1 MAVKSDR
8 PFADNTAVRAWTK
21 RRSGAGPGPDAGFT
35 LIEALSVMA
44 IAGILM
50 AISVWGI
57 HSYLVASREKG
68 TATQIQSALR
78 NTADRSLAEGRT
90 YCVLFTST
98 TWSVYVH
105 DCSVTTNLTGGVQ
118 KVGGSDQTLTAAF
131 PVPSSM
137 DPTEVTNCPSSGRC
151 AYFYPRGNA
160 IAGTVTISRRGSGK
174 QYVVTVIGLT
184 GRVST
189 A

>member
-1 MAVKSDR
+1 LVRDWTERRNHAIR
-8 PFADNTAVRAWTK
+8 EAD
-21 RRSGAGPGPDAGFT
+21 SGFT
-35 LIEALSVMA
+35 LIEALTVLA
-44 IAGILM
+44 IAGVLM
-50 AISVWGI
+50 AISVWGM
-57 HSYLVASREKG
+57 HSYLVSSREKG
-68 TATQIQSALR
+68 TATQIQSTLR

-105 DCSVTTNLTGGVQ
+105 DCTVSTNLTDGPH
-118 KVGGSDQTLTAAF
+118 KAGGSDQTLAAAF
-131 PVPSSM
+131 PVPTGM

-160 IAGTVTISRRGSGK
+160 IAGTVAISRRGSGK
-174 QYVVTVIGLT
+174 QYTVTVIGLT
-184 GRVST
+184 GRVTT

>member
-1 MAVKSDR
+1 MVKSGP

-21 RRSGAGPGPDAGFT
+21 RRSRAELSSDGGFT
-35 LIEALSVMA
+35 LVEALTVMA
-44 IAGILM
+44 IAGVLM
-50 AISVWGI
+50 AISVWGM
-57 HSYLVASREKG
+57 HSYLVSSREKG
-68 TATQIQSALR
+68 TATEIQSTLR

-105 DCSVTTNLTGGVQ
+105 DCAVSTNLTDGPH
-118 KVGGSDQTLTAAF
+118 KAGGSDQTLDAVF
-131 PVPSSM
+131 PVPPGM

-160 IAGTVTISRRGSGK
+160 IAGTVTISRNGSGK
-174 QYVVTVIGLT
+174 QYTVTVIGLT
-184 GRVST
+184 GRVT
-189 A
+189 AA